1 MGTLATLTKSGRA
14 AIASAIAAR
23 PLHLAWGTGREE
35 WDGQEDDALPSLV
48 ERTELFSE
56 VGRRTASAVGF
67 AEPDEAGGIV
77 VPVGTRPD
85 GTVEVARYRQSTE
98 ATPYLYVRVN
108 YDFADASN
116 AVIRELGIFMDT
128 VTKEGLPPGQLYF
141 TPAELEDPGRL
152 LAAQILRPSIL
163 RSPAVRQTIEFV
175 LPI

>member
-1 MGTLATLTKSGRA
+1 M
-14 AIASAIAAR
+14 
-23 PLHLAWGTGREE
+23 
-35 WDGQEDDALPSLV
+35 
-48 ERTELFSE
+48 
-56 VGRRTASAVGF
+56 
-67 AEPDEAGGIV
+67 
-77 VPVGTRPD
+77 
-85 GTVEVARYRQSTE
+85 
-98 ATPYLYVRVN
+98 N
-108 YDFADASN
+108 YDFADAGN